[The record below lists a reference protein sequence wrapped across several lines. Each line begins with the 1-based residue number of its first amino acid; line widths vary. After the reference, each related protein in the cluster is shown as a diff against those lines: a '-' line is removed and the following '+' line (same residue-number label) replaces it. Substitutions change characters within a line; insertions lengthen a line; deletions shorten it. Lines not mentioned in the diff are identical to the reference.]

1 MSEQFDG
8 VSFPGWEVVRK
19 IGQGSF
25 GGVYE
30 IRRTLPDGRTEKA
43 ALKKLS
49 VPQDQ
54 AEIEEMLSQSFS
66 TESITAHYRDQMSD
80 LVKEYSLMQELSGCG
95 NVVTCHDIRY
105 VQQEGGIGWTVYI
118 RMELLRP
125 LKKAL
130 PVEYQEETVIRIGLD
145 ICNALKACQKKS
157 IIHRDIKPENIL
169 VSENEDY
176 KLTDFGIAKVSEKTG
191 SGTRAGTNSYM
202 APEVANRQHY
212 GASVDIYSLGMVLY
226 WMMNCRTLPFLPL
239 PPEIPTAL
247 QKQEAVNRRF
257 DGEDIPEPVNGSP
270 ELKKVVMKACA
281 FLPENRYASAAE
293 LEQALRECRQRRQ
306 TSEADEET
314 VWEQADVTNLPGSGE
329 KPHGTGFKIKFHP
342 KSGQGIKIKFHTED
356 DEKPPEK
363 RKKVRSKIFLWI
375 LVAAICLCAFL
386 ENGEKEKSKAKL
398 LADAP
403 GVTVPMESQKSQG
416 RLQADPDFLASNS
429 DGRCSVF
436 GRNVFRDEIQ
446 TIEFQKTLENAPSD
460 AWDLSEARDRS
471 VLGWVTGSK
480 GDYKMYIAEEG
491 GVLAPEN
498 CNGLFSHYSNL
509 IQVKNWLWFDTSQT
523 TDMSEMFAYCGNL
536 TSLDFNLN
544 TSKVTS
550 MGGMFRECE
559 SLEYVGVDNFDT
571 SQVTDM
577 DAMFFC
583 CGKLKW
589 LGVKNFDTSNV
600 TSMRALFRS
609 CESLKRLDVSGWDTA
624 KVTNMHAMF
633 YDCNKLESLDVSA
646 FDTACVT
653 NMTDMFGFCGKIERL
668 DLRNFDT
675 SSVTDMSSMF
685 LRCSALTELNVDN
698 FHTENVVNMYDMFYG
713 CETLERLDLSSF
725 NTKNVKNMSGMFGSC
740 ENMIKLRLTSFTT
753 SKVEDM
759 SYMFLGFRN
768 VQILD
773 LENFDFSW
781 VTNYEG
787 FMDRD
792 ETYNGRPWEEL
803 FA

>member
-1 MSEQFDG
+1 MREQFDG

-30 IRRTLPDGRTEKA
+30 IQRTLPDGRTEKA

-49 VPQDQ
+49 VPQDR
-54 AEIEEMLSQSFS
+54 AEIEDMLSRSFS

-95 NVVTCHDIRY
+95 NVVTCHDIQC
-105 VQQEGGIGWTVYI
+105 VQQEDGIGWTVYI

-130 PVEYQEETVIRIGLD
+130 SEEYQEETVIRLGLD
-145 ICNALKACQKKS
+145 ICNALKACQKKN

-169 VSENEDY
+169 VSENGDY

-191 SGTRAGTNSYM
+191 SGTMAGTNSYM

-212 GASVDIYSLGMVLY
+212 GASADLYSLGMVLY

-247 QKQEAVNRRF
+247 QKQEAASRRF
-257 DGEDIPEPVNGSP
+257 DGEEIPEPVNGSP
-270 ELKKVVMKACA
+270 ELKRVVMKACA

-293 LEQALRECRQRRQ
+293 LEQALRKCRQQ
-306 TSEADEET
+306 GSISEADEET
-314 VWEQADVTNLPGSGE
+314 IGEQTDATNLSGSGE
-329 KPHGTGFKIKFHP
+329 KSLGKGFKLKFHP
-342 KSGQGIKIKFHTED
+342 QNGQGIKIKFHTEND
-356 DEKPPEK
+356 RKPSGK
-363 RKKVRSKIFLWI
+363 RKKVRSKILLLV
-375 LVAAICLCAFL
+375 LVAAVCLCVFL
-386 ENGEKEKSKAKL
+386 GNVGKEGNEAKL
-398 LADAP
+398 SADVPEVTAP
-403 GVTVPMESQKSQG
+403 VESRNSQG
-416 RLQADPDFLASNS
+416 RLQADPAALAGSG
-429 DGRCSVF
+429 DGRYAVF

-460 AWDLSEARDRS
+460 AWDLSETRDRS

-480 GDYKMYIAEEG
+480 GDYEMHIAEEG

-498 CNGLFSHYSNL
+498 CSGLFSQYSNL
-509 IQVKNWLWFDTSQT
+509 KQVKNWLWFDTSQT

-536 TSLDFNLN
+536 SSLDFNLN
-544 TSKVTS
+544 TSKATS
-550 MGGMFRECE
+550 MGGMFRNCE
-559 SLEYVGVDNFDT
+559 SLEYVYVDSFDT

-577 DAMFFC
+577 TAMFFAC
-583 CGKLKW
+583 EKLKW

-609 CESLKRLDVSGWDTA
+609 CESLNRLDVSGWDTA

-633 YDCNKLESLDVSA
+633 FDCKSLESLDVST

-653 NMTDMFGFCGKIERL
+653 DMADMFAFCGKVEKL

-675 SSVTDMSSMF
+675 GSVTDMSSMF
-685 LRCSALTELNVDN
+685 LGCSALAELNVDN
-698 FHTENVVNMYDMFYG
+698 FHTENVVNMHDMFYN
-713 CETLERLDLSSF
+713 CKTLERLDLSSF
-725 NTKNVKNMSGMFGSC
+725 DTKNVKNMSGMFGYC
-740 ENMIKLRLTSFTT
+740 ENMIKLRLTSFAT

-759 SYMFLGFRN
+759 SYMFSGFRN

-787 FMDRD
+787 FMLRD

>member
-30 IRRTLPDGRTEKA
+30 IQRTLPDGRTEKA

-49 VPQDQ
+49 VPQDR
-54 AEIEEMLSQSFS
+54 AEIEDMLSKSFS
-66 TESITAHYRDQMSD
+66 TESITAHYRDQMGD
-80 LVKEYSLMQELSGCG
+80 LVKEYSMMQELSGCG
-95 NVVTCHDIRY
+95 NVVTCHDIQY

-118 RMELLRP
+118 RMELLCP

-130 PVEYQEETVIRIGLD
+130 PIEYQEETVIRLGLD
-145 ICNALKACQKKS
+145 ICNALKACQKKN

-169 VSENEDY
+169 VSENGDY

-191 SGTRAGTNSYM
+191 SGTKAGTNSYM

-239 PPEIPTAL
+239 PPEIPTAS
-247 QKQEAVNRRF
+247 QKQEAASRRF
-257 DGEDIPEPVNGSP
+257 DGEDIPEPVKGSP

-293 LEQALRECRQRRQ
+293 LEQALRKCKQQ
-306 TSEADEET
+306 GTKSEGNEET
-314 VWEQADVTNLPGSGE
+314 IWE
-329 KPHGTGFKIKFHP
+329 KPQGKGFKLKFHP
-342 KSGQGIKIKFHTED
+342 QNGQGIKIKFHTES
-356 DEKPPEK
+356 DEKPPGK
-363 RKKVRSKIFLWI
+363 RKKVRSKILLWV
-375 LVAAICLCAFL
+375 LVAAVCLGAFIG
-386 ENGEKEKSKAKL
+386 NAEKEKNKTKL
-398 LADAP
+398 SADVP
-403 GVTVPMESQKSQG
+403 RVTVPVESQKSQG
-416 RLQADPDFLASNS
+416 KLQADPAALAGSG
-429 DGRCSVF
+429 DGRYAVF
-436 GRNVFRDEIQ
+436 GRSVFRDEVQ

-480 GDYKMYIAEEG
+480 GDYEMHIAGEG

-498 CNGLFSHYSNL
+498 CSGLFSQYSNL
-509 IQVKNWLWFDTSQT
+509 KQVKNWLWFDTSQT

-550 MGGMFRECE
+550 MGGMFRNCE
-559 SLEYVGVDNFDT
+559 NLEYVGVDGFDT

-577 DAMFFC
+577 AAMFFA

-589 LGVKNFDTSNV
+589 LGIKNFDTSKV
-600 TSMRALFRS
+600 TNMNALFRS

-624 KVTNMHAMF
+624 RVANMHAMF
-633 YDCNKLESLDVSA
+633 SDCKNLESLDVST

-653 NMTDMFGFCGKIERL
+653 DMAHMFAYCGKIEKL

-685 LRCSALTELNVDN
+685 LGCSALAELDVDN
-698 FHTENVVNMYDMFYG
+698 FHTENVVNMHNMFYN
-713 CETLERLDLSSF
+713 CKTLERLDLSSF
-725 NTKNVKNMSGMFGSC
+725 DTENVKNMSGMFGYC
-740 ENMIKLRLTSFTT
+740 ENMVKLRLTSFTT

-759 SYMFLGFRN
+759 SYMFSGFRN

-787 FMDRD
+787 FMLRD